1 MVECPEHR
9 GRLLVFLLSPS
20 AAFKAMSMSQ
30 SGPANQPLPPIE
42 FSSYDQLILVA
53 VAVLEQAVD
62 LVENSLTEDSQLSS
76 SSVLLPGSTIGNRA
90 T

>member
-1 MVECPEHR
+1 MGECLEHH
-9 GRLLVFLLSPS
+9 GRACQPIRLPS
-20 AAFKAMSMSQ
+20 APIHKAMSQ
-30 SGPANQPLPPIE
+30 SGSANQPLPPVE

-76 SSVLLPGSTIGNRA
+76 NSVLLPGSTIGNEA